1 MKKGGVRKD
10 YQNPVIVGLV
20 LLVAGVAVA
29 MIQYKVPT
37 IMTSLMELFSL
48 DARSAS
54 WLMSIFTLV
63 GIFVAVP
70 SGMLAQRFGA
80 KTMMIVAC
88 CIAAAGS
95 FVGLLVGGEVVLI
108 ASRAIEGV
116 GLTVLTTCG
125 PLVVRRCVRPAKI
138 GTAMGIWGIW
148 GCVGSTVA
156 AVIVPTIFEMVGFAG
171 LWVAFASVVLVA
183 ALLVLVVIRVP
194 DVEGEGRLDHVSTD
208 AVPDVPRP
216 HSDST
221 VGACGPRKTA
231 MVSRPPYRELI
242 TRETLLFFVAFAIF
256 NICLLAVLS
265 FVPTILQMR
274 GFGATLSGFISTLP
288 MLLSIVSSPLFGVV
302 SDRVG
307 RCKPI
312 LVMSMLVMGPCTF
325 LFFTQVGALLWIAAI
340 VMGLIGMGGIGL
352 FLSGYTRLV
361 PDPALASLSMG
372 IMILVQ
378 GIGQFLGS
386 FLVQILLGPDLSH
399 WTSAGLTL
407 LGMGLVGTAALSLCR
422 MR

>member
-20 LLVAGVAVA
+20 LLVAGVAIA

-37 IMTSLMELFSL
+37 VMTSLMELFSL

-95 FVGLLVGGEVVLI
+95 FVGLLAGGEVVLI

-156 AVIVPTIFEMVGFAG
+156 AVIVPTVFETVGFAG
-171 LWVAFASVVLVA
+171 LWVAFALVVLVA

-194 DVEGEGRLDHVSTD
+194 DVEGEGPLDHVSTD
-208 AVPDVPRP
+208 AVPD
-216 HSDST
+216 SDLA
-221 VGACGPRKTA
+221 VGACGPRETA
-231 MVSRPPYRELI
+231 MVSRPSYRELI
-242 TRETLLFFVAFAIF
+242 TRETLLFFVAFALF
-256 NICLLAVLS
+256 NLCLLAVLS

-288 MLLSIVSSPLFGVV
+288 MLLSIVSSPFFGVV

-325 LFFTQVGALLWIAAI
+325 LFFTQEGTLLWIAAI
-340 VMGLIGMGGIGL
+340 VMGLIGMGGIGM
-352 FLSGYTRLV
+352 FLSGYTRLI
-361 PDPALASLSMG
+361 PDPALASMSMG

-378 GIGQFLGS
+378 GVGQFLGS

-399 WTSAGLTL
+399 WMSAGLAL
-407 LGMGLVGTAALSLCR
+407 LGMGLVGTVALSLCR